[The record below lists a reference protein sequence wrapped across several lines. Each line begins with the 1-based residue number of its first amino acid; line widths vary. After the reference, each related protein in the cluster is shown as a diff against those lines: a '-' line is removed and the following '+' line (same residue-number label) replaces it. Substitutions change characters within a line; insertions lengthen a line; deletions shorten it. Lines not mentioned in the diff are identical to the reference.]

1 MDKSILYRF
10 AGIGLGDIGKAN
22 FMNRIDTK
30 FPLRTD
36 VLFEEILPSIV
47 DDYYIVEIN
56 GLRYMEYETVY
67 FDTPDNTFFTAHQN
81 GKKDRYKVRKRTYVD
96 TGNRFLEIKHK
107 NNKGKTK
114 KKRIEIT
121 SSLSEIVPEEYDF
134 LAEHIPESIS
144 PASLKAVIQ
153 NHFHR
158 ITLVRKDMGERC
170 TIDCELGFKTP
181 DDSSTETDGFSM
193 VELKHEAGAP
203 KSPLQKVL
211 ARNGIKQASFSKY
224 CIGRVLAL
232 QPVKYNLFKER
243 IRTIQ
248 KRLEGCFMPEELS
261 KRIFNN

>member
-1 MDKSILYRF
+1 MDRDILDKF
-10 AGIGLGDIGKAN
+10 VGIGLENIGKAN

-30 FPLRTD
+30 YPLRSD
-36 VLFEEILPSIV
+36 VLFRKVLPNIV

-56 GLRYMEYETVY
+56 KLRYMAYETVY
-67 FDTPDNTFFTAHQN
+67 FDTPDNRFFNMHQN

-96 TGNRFLEIKHK
+96 TGNTFLEIKHK

-121 SSLSEIVPEEYDF
+121 TSLNEIFPEEYEFVSQHLPDCDPMT
-134 LAEHIPESIS
+134 LVP
-144 PASLKAVIQ
+144 VIQ

-158 ITLVRKDMGERC
+158 ITLVRKDMTERC
-170 TIDCELGFKTP
+170 TIDCELGFQTL
-181 DDSSTETDGFSM
+181 DHTDTETEGFAM

-203 KSPLQKVL
+203 KSPFQKAL
-211 ARNGIKQASFSKY
+211 ARSGIKQAGFSKY

-232 QPVKYNLFKER
+232 QNVKYNLFKER

-248 KRLEGCFMPEELS
+248 KRLDGAFMPSDLQ
-261 KRIFNN
+261 KVIFS

>member
-67 FDTPDNTFFTAHQN
+67 FDTPDNTFFTAHQ
-81 GKKDRYKVRKRTYVD
+81 RTYVD